1 MSHAINTKQSM
12 LSLVSNAGTR
22 QGATMNY
29 QQQQHHHLS
38 GGVSSTRYLSGTNRP
53 CANCTCSPGLLSRQS
68 IRSSSY
74 LKRMSISRMGSYRSA
89 SGTTSPI
96 PSENGGGSPKRASSV
111 FTSDT
116 SCDPIVKEINTSF
129 RLESI
134 RKQMVKHDIEL
145 YIIPSEDAHQSEYT
159 SLPDQRRSFISGFSG
174 SAGVAII
181 TRDILCMN
189 DKPEGLSALSTDG
202 RYFTQA
208 SNELDFN
215 WQLLKQGVKGQPTW
229 EEWTIDQ
236 AYQMSLDSGKEI
248 KIGIDPTLITY
259 ENYKNLNNLISSK
272 IESSNNKIQIKLVPV
287 KDNLIDLIWSNF
299 EEKPIRKFNE
309 LIQLDLKYTGES
321 TISKVERVRQ
331 ELINNYN
338 SDLIIINSLDEIA
351 WILNLRGSDIE
362 FNPVFYSYLILKNDK
377 LILYTDNH
385 ERFNEINNLKNYLNS
400 INCELKKY
408 DDIWFDIRKF
418 AIEYHSANKNLLITK
433 TSSWKMVNCIMAKN
447 FIEVDSPIVEF
458 KSIKNE
464 IELNGAKLA
473 HEKDGLAIIKFFAWL
488 EDKLVNDSD
497 LISEIEASD
506 KLLEIRTQFENFVGL
521 SFETISSTGSNA
533 AIIHYSPKRDS
544 CSMINPN
551 KIYLCDSGSQ
561 FLEGTTDTTRTFH
574 FTEPRQEEIDNFTY
588 VLKGHIAL
596 ANVKFPENTTGLM
609 IDCIARQFL
618 WNQGLDYAHGT
629 GHGVGAFL
637 NVHEGPMGIGIRKH
651 YNDYPLKIGN
661 LMSNEPG
668 YYKVD
673 EYGIRIENMVFVKK
687 SDLPNFNGRKFM
699 EFENVT
705 MVPYCKKL
713 INIKLLTD
721 DEKLF
726 INAYHK
732 KIWDCYHGKLIK
744 HSWEYKWLK
753 RETCPL

>member
-1 MSHAINTKQSM
+1 
-12 LSLVSNAGTR
+12 
-22 QGATMNY
+22 
-29 QQQQHHHLS
+29 
-38 GGVSSTRYLSGTNRP
+38 
-53 CANCTCSPGLLSRQS
+53 
-68 IRSSSY
+68 
-74 LKRMSISRMGSYRSA
+74 
-89 SGTTSPI
+89 
-96 PSENGGGSPKRASSV
+96 
-111 FTSDT
+111 
-116 SCDPIVKEINTSF
+116 
-129 RLESI
+129 
-134 RKQMVKHDIEL
+134 MVKHDIEL

-331 ELINNYN
+331 EIINNYN

-618 WNQGLDYAHGT
+618 WNQGLDYAH
-629 GHGVGAFL
+629 VM
-637 NVHEGPMGIGIRKH
+637 NQGI
-651 YNDYPLKIGN
+651 
-661 LMSNEPG
+661 
-668 YYKVD
+668 
-673 EYGIRIENMVFVKK
+673 
-687 SDLPNFNGRKFM
+687 
-699 EFENVT
+699 
-705 MVPYCKKL
+705 
-713 INIKLLTD
+713 IKLTST
-721 DEKLF
+721 
-726 INAYHK
+726 
-732 KIWDCYHGKLIK
+732 G
-744 HSWEYKWLK
+744 SG
-753 RETCPL
+753 